1 MTLFISVISLS
12 VEVLSDLSE
21 PEEEFVWL
29 FSCFDQILGHPYLK
43 IIEKIPVM
51 SKQSLFISII
61 SFWTVLPTLLEK
73 SA

>member
-1 MTLFISVISLS
+1 MAF
-12 VEVLSDLSE
+12 
-21 PEEEFVWL
+21 
-29 FSCFDQILGHPYLK
+29 FSCFDQILGHPITLK
-43 IIEKIPVM
+43 SSKKIPVM